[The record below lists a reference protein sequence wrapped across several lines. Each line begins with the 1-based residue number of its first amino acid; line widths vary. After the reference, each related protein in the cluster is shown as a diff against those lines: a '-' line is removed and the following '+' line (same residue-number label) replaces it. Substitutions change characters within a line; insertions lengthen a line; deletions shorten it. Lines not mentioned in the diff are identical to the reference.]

1 MICGP
6 PASIAVFARPN
17 VAYGAVMLPSPVTSF
32 PSGATK
38 IPAGTPGGTTGTETD
53 AAVVG
58 GVAGVVTEVAG
69 KVGELF
75 AVDAVL
81 VVVAPLTRGAATAAR
96 ERGRRIPPTCAPSG
110 FLPRPR

>member
-1 MICGP
+1 
-6 PASIAVFARPN
+6 
-17 VAYGAVMLPSPVTSF
+17 MLPSPVTSF

-96 ERGRRIPPTCAPSG
+96 ANEGAEFPPTCAPSG